1 MQKTMHK
8 IKECPFEE
16 HSFKRCLRKT
26 FNLGKLVVKDK
37 SFRKH
42 ELVNEFFGIGEI
54 SNMFFSVAV
63 AGQNNRKLIFL
74 TEI

>member
-1 MQKTMHK
+1 M
-8 IKECPFEE
+8 
-16 HSFKRCLRKT
+16 
-26 FNLGKLVVKDK
+26 KLVVKDK

-42 ELVNEFFGIGEI
+42 GLVNEFFGIGEI

-74 TEI
+74 TEIQDSGCIGSCVSPISSG